1 MKLFNLKIFF
11 FLVLI
16 FSQYKVNSK
25 FVLPI
30 QNKSIKRIIIDPG
43 HGGKDPGTNGKY
55 SYEKDIALAISLK
68 LEQYLITNL
77 PDVEVILTRRTD
89 VYHDVVE
96 KAKIANQLKGDLFIC
111 IHVNSAQ
118 GPIQKEFIGY
128 STEIRYVGKGKN
140 RKKKKVQVKKYRTI
154 HLPSTAEGTETFI
167 YNVNKTG
174 QKLGAASEIA
184 DDYLED
190 LDSTSIKEIKK
201 FEAHKNND
209 PNKKILA
216 SMLTQ
221 QFFERSANLALTIE
235 EEFKNAGRISR
246 EAQQRPKGIWVLQ
259 AVAMPAVLIE
269 TGFIS
274 NPKEEDYLNSEIGQ
288 NEIVESITKAVIRY
302 KYSLE
307 KIVQKNS
314 IDTTKKD
321 KGSNKYF
328 IKSPKN

>member
-43 HGGKDPGTNGKY
+43 HGGKDPGTKGKY
-55 SYEKDIALAISLK
+55 SYEKDIALAVSLK
-68 LEQYLITNL
+68 LEQYLKTNL

-89 VYHDVVE
+89 IYDNVVE
-96 KAKIANQLKGDLFIC
+96 KAKIANQLKGDLFIS
-111 IHVNSAQ
+111 IHVNSAP
-118 GPIQKEFIGY
+118 GPTQKEFIGY
-128 STEIRYVGKGKN
+128 STEIRYLGKGKN
-140 RKKKKVQVKKYRTI
+140 RKKKKVQVKKYRII

-167 YNVNKTG
+167 YNINKTE
-174 QKLGAASEIA
+174 QKLKAANEIV

-190 LDSTSIKEIKK
+190 IDSTSIKEIKK
-201 FEAHKNND
+201 FEAHNND
-209 PNKKILA
+209 PSKKILA
-216 SMLTQ
+216 SLLTQ
-221 QFFERSANLALTIE
+221 QFFERSANLAITIE

-307 KIVQKNS
+307 KIVHSNS
-314 IDTTKKD
+314 TDTTKKD